1 MDQTPESG
9 VSEAGLKELAS
20 LMPKGVERV
29 DGYFM
34 PNVTLERYPDGRI
47 LVTIDW
53 TDSYQGAQ
61 SKHDDGTLTDDE
73 ETIERGGHPYEVSAE
88 LMDLIMTAD
97 RLSFDNRNRTV
108 LYETGED
115 GARRGSAA
123 RGGGK

>member
-1 MDQTPESG
+1 MNQIPESG
-9 VSEAGLKELAS
+9 ISEVSLQELAS

-29 DGYFM
+29 DAFFS
-34 PNVTLERYPDGRI
+34 PDVILERYPDGRI

-53 TDSYQGAQ
+53 TDSYRSSQ
-61 SKHDDGTLTDDE
+61 SKHDDGTLTEDE
-73 ETIERGGHPYEVSAE
+73 ETIERNNYPYEVSAE
-88 LMDLIMTAD
+88 LMDLIMTSD

-115 GARRGSAA
+115 GARRGSTA